1 MPKDDTDLL
10 YQREAVGDALRR
22 GLTTGWKQRAYT
34 DADIRRAI
42 EALQALKP
50 DDVLGRLR
58 VAGFT
63 LEPYVGEELPE
74 IEQSCSTCMYYESHR
89 RYCNLPELKLGVEP
103 HWSCVLWRI

>member
-1 MPKDDTDLL
+1 MPIDDADLM
-10 YQREAVGDALRR
+10 YQRDAVGAALRR
-22 GLTTGWKQRAYT
+22 GLVTGWQQRAYT
-34 DADIRRAI
+34 DADIRRTTD
-42 EALQALKP
+42 ALQALKS

-63 LEPYVGEELPE
+63 LNPYVGEEQPE

-103 HWSCVLWRI
+103 QWSCVLWRI